1 MVSFDVLRRVHAAS
15 NDPPNEVKKVE
26 IKQNFEIEPQ
36 KGKRIFEKFMITWEN
51 SSTFL
56 KEKLKQNLGENSS

>member
-15 NDPPNEVKKVE
+15 NDPPNEVKTVE

-36 KGKRIFEKFMITWEN
+36 KGKRIFEKFMIIWEN